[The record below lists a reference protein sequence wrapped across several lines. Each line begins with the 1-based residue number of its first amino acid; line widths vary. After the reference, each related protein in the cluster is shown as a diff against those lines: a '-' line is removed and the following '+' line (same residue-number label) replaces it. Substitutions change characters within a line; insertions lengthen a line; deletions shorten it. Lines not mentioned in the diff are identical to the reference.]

1 MLLRHRTLHPT
12 AVLGGF
18 AATALILAG
27 CTSSPTAQPV
37 DPAISSVPTDAAS
50 PQVSTSADTAA
61 TGNDA
66 ALAAITTAENETQGV
81 AYELEIDDDFWEVHL
96 AVGDTDTEVRTTA
109 DGAEVRST
117 ETDDTVDDDD
127 RAALDAAGIT
137 LAVALQA
144 AVDERGSGSVDEISV
159 SDDPDGQIAW
169 EVSFTDDVEVY
180 VAVVDGAI
188 LRVDR

>member
-27 CTSSPTAQPV
+27 CTSSPAAQPV

-96 AVGDTDTEVRTTA
+96 AIGDTDTEVRTTA

-159 SDDPDGQIAW
+159 SDDVDGQIAW

-188 LRVDR
+188 LRVDS